1 MNPQGFSFPPPPPPP
16 PSQQQQQQQQ
26 PQLQQQYH
34 PNGTFPA
41 QYGGQGY
48 YGQRGGR
55 APGAHFRGR
64 GRGYGNRGGARGGH
78 FMTPDANRAYPA
90 ATPSVGY
97 AQMNYAAYTTPQPL
111 STTPHSMSTTQV
123 APSTSPN
130 FQRPANASSFT
141 ASQPFAQQAAHVPH
155 YQGQP
160 NYRGT
165 YTPSPAQPGPGY
177 PSAMPTHQ
185 HANQPVHT
193 PMMGPPMRWGF
204 EQTGLSGSFA
214 GAQRSP
220 QRGGRPFNGYNAQSP
235 AGDKP
240 PNYANKRDHSSA
252 FGKPQSVAPRIPA
265 PPPVPSFGNPLPS
278 KPPPPADAT
287 RKPKKKK
294 RKHNQLGLT
303 PKTEEHE
310 SSEEEDDADEET
322 RLATGAVGASASL
335 QITYRGKTSTLQSP
349 EDIAAW
355 IEERRKRYP
364 TQAKVEEKKKA
375 MEEAKKARQEAQR
388 QRDLRK
394 QELKRAQKDGRNRKE
409 HDKQT
414 KEQPIDPMDAAAKA
428 KQKADKLRRKLMK
441 EEKRVAKAEADAER
455 ARIRAEE
462 LQKGSTDANIEKSL
476 ATPET
481 QGQSTSESKTET
493 GLDPENKPAR
503 PGSTVTEGS
512 EINNGDTTPA
522 TDIKSDTGKP
532 KESREGDGL
541 SVPSSDV
548 SDSSDWTSSSGSDS
562 SSDDSDS
569 DDDSAPEEASSRRE
583 GPDRVAPPARDS
595 KRKVCKHFARN
606 GRCARGQ
613 NCRFLHEAP
622 ERGSKAK
629 PTEPQGRKGLLQAL
643 LERQKGEENRKVM
656 EAIAWLG
663 ENGFLDGP
671 KDPGGAN
678 DQTLVTEGVEATPHA
693 AKEQQAAPEATPS
706 GQEADAAVVTA

>member
-1 MNPQGFSFPPPPPPP
+1 
-16 PSQQQQQQQQ
+16 
-26 PQLQQQYH
+26 
-34 PNGTFPA
+34 
-41 QYGGQGY
+41 
-48 YGQRGGR
+48 
-55 APGAHFRGR
+55 
-64 GRGYGNRGGARGGH
+64 
-78 FMTPDANRAYPA
+78 MTPDANRAYPA

-97 AQMNYAAYTTPQPL
+97 AHMNYAAYPTQPL
-111 STTPHSMSTTQV
+111 STTPHAIPTTQV
-123 APSTSPN
+123 APPTSPN
-130 FQRPANASSFT
+130 FQHPPNASSFT
-141 ASQPFAQQAAHVPH
+141 ASQPFTQQAARLPP

-160 NYRGT
+160 NYGGT
-165 YTPSPAQPGPGY
+165 YTPSPAQPGPAY
-177 PSAMPTHQ
+177 PSVMPSHQ
-185 HANQPVHT
+185 HVNQPVQT

-204 EQTGLSGSFA
+204 EHTGLAGSFA

-220 QRGGRPFNGYNAQSP
+220 QRGGRPYNGYNAQP
-235 AGDKP
+235 PTGDRP
-240 PNYANKRDHSSA
+240 TNYTNKRDHSSA

-310 SSEEEDDADEET
+310 SSEEEDDADEEA
-322 RLATGAVGASASL
+322 RLAAGGGGASASL
-335 QITYRGKTSTLQSP
+335 QITYRGKTATLQSQ

-355 IEERRKRYP
+355 IKERRKRYP
-364 TQAKVEEKKKA
+364 TQARVEEKKKA

-414 KEQPIDPMDAAAKA
+414 KEQPADPMDAAAKA

-462 LQKGSTDANIEKSL
+462 LQKGSTDANVDKSL
-476 ATPET
+476 ATPEA
-481 QGQSTSESKTET
+481 QAQPNGPDPESKS
-493 GLDPENKPAR
+493 GKPA
-503 PGSTVTEGS
+503 STAAEGS
-512 EINNGDTTPA
+512 EINHCDTTPA
-522 TDIKSDTGKP
+522 TDIKSDTGKS
-532 KESREGDGL
+532 EETREGDGL
-541 SVPSSDV
+541 SVPSSEI

-583 GPDRVAPPARDS
+583 GPERLPPPARDS
-595 KRKVCKHFARN
+595 KKKVCRHFARN

-622 ERGSKAK
+622 ERASKAK

-643 LERQKGEENRKVM
+643 LERQKGEEDRKVM

-663 ENGFLDGP
+663 ENGFLDAPTDLGDASD
-671 KDPGGAN
+671 K
-678 DQTLVTEGVEATPHA
+678 TSVTEGAEITRHA
-693 AKEQQAAPEATPS
+693 EKEQQAAPEATIS
-706 GQEADAAVVTA
+706 GQEADAAAVTA

>member
-1 MNPQGFSFPPPPPPP
+1 
-16 PSQQQQQQQQ
+16 
-26 PQLQQQYH
+26 
-34 PNGTFPA
+34 
-41 QYGGQGY
+41 
-48 YGQRGGR
+48 
-55 APGAHFRGR
+55 
-64 GRGYGNRGGARGGH
+64 
-78 FMTPDANRAYPA
+78 MTPDANRAYPA

-97 AQMNYAAYTTPQPL
+97 GQMNYAAYPTQPL
-111 STTPHSMSTTQV
+111 STTPHAIPTTQV

-130 FQRPANASSFT
+130 FQHPPNASFT
-141 ASQPFAQQAAHVPH
+141 PSQPFTQQAARLPH

-160 NYRGT
+160 NYGGT
-165 YTPSPAQPGPGY
+165 YTPSPAQPGSAY
-177 PSAMPTHQ
+177 PSAMPTRQ
-185 HANQPVHT
+185 HVNQPVQT

-204 EQTGLSGSFA
+204 EHTGLAGTFT

-235 AGDKP
+235 TGDRP
-240 PNYANKRDHSSA
+240 TNYTNKRDHSSA
-252 FGKPQSVAPRIPA
+252 FGKAQSVAPRIPA

-310 SSEEEDDADEET
+310 SSEEEDDADEEA
-322 RLATGAVGASASL
+322 RLAAGGGGASSSL
-335 QITYRGKTSTLQSP
+335 QITYRGKTATLQSP

-355 IEERRKRYP
+355 IEERKKRYP
-364 TQAKVEEKKKA
+364 TQARVEEKKKA

-388 QRDLRK
+388 QKDSRK
-394 QELKRAQKDGRNRKE
+394 QELKRAHKDSRHRQE

-414 KEQPIDPMDAAAKA
+414 KEQPTDPMDAAAKA

-462 LQKGSTDANIEKSL
+462 LQRGSTDANVDRSL
-476 ATPET
+476 ASPEA
-481 QGQSTSESKTET
+481 QVQPIGPGPESKP
-493 GLDPENKPAR
+493 DK
-503 PGSTVTEGS
+503 PGSTAAEGS
-512 EINNGDTTPA
+512 EINNRDTTPA
-522 TDIKSDTGKP
+522 TDIKSDTGQP
-532 KESREGDGL
+532 EQTREGDGL

-569 DDDSAPEEASSRRE
+569 DGDSAPEEASSRRD
-583 GPDRVAPPARDS
+583 GPERVPPPARDN
-595 KRKVCKHFARN
+595 KKKVCRHFARN

-622 ERGSKAK
+622 ERASKAK
-629 PTEPQGRKGLLQAL
+629 PAEPQGRKGLLQAVSP
-643 LERQKGEENRKVM
+643 EFPSVASSGR
-656 EAIAWLG
+656 IAGATRLMRTIASFWSAKREKKTGKSWKQLHGLG
-663 ENGFLDGP
+663 RTGFWMHRRTQG
-671 KDPGGAN
+671 
-678 DQTLVTEGVEATPHA
+678 TPTTR
-693 AKEQQAAPEATPS
+693 PR
-706 GQEADAAVVTA
+706 

>member
-26 PQLQQQYH
+26 QQQPQLQQQQYH
-34 PNGTFPA
+34 HNGTFSA

-48 YGQRGGR
+48 YGQRGGH

-97 AQMNYAAYTTPQPL
+97 APMNYAAYTTQPL
-111 STTPHSMSTTQV
+111 SNTPHSMPTTQV
-123 APSTSPN
+123 AASASPN
-130 FQRPANASSFT
+130 FQHPTNASSYT
-141 ASQPFAQQAAHVPH
+141 APQPFAQQAARVPH

-160 NYRGT
+160 NYGGT
-165 YTPSPAQPGPGY
+165 YTPSPAQPGPAY
-177 PSAMPTHQ
+177 PSVMTSHQ
-185 HANQPVHT
+185 PVNQPVQT

-204 EQTGLSGSFA
+204 EHTGPAGSFA

-220 QRGGRPFNGYNAQSP
+220 QRGGRPFNNYNAQSST
-235 AGDKP
+235 GDRP

-278 KPPPPADAT
+278 KPPPPVDT
-287 RKPKKKK
+287 SRKPKKKK

-303 PKTEEHE
+303 PKTDEHE
-310 SSEEEDDADEET
+310 SSEEEDDADEEA
-322 RLATGAVGASASL
+322 RLAAGAAGASASL
-335 QITYRGKTSTLQSP
+335 QITYRGKTATLQSS

-355 IEERRKRYP
+355 IEERKKRYP
-364 TQAKVEEKKKA
+364 TQARVEEKKKA

-409 HDKQT
+409 HDKTT

-462 LQKGSTDANIEKSL
+462 LQKAATDSNVEQPL
-476 ATPET
+476 ATPEAQVQPT
-481 QGQSTSESKTET
+481 SDSAAGTSTGFEDTSVK
-493 GLDPENKPAR
+493 
-503 PGSTVTEGS
+503 PGSTAADGTETNNGGATPVTE
-512 EINNGDTTPA
+512 
-522 TDIKSDTGKP
+522 IKSDAGNP
-532 KESREGDGL
+532 AESREGDGL
-541 SVPSSDV
+541 NVPSSDV

-583 GPDRVAPPARDS
+583 GPERVAPPARDS
-595 KRKVCKHFARN
+595 KRKVCRHFARN

-622 ERGSKAK
+622 ERGNRAK
-629 PTEPQGRKGLLQAL
+629 PAEPPQGRKGLLQA
-643 LERQKGEENRKVM
+643 VSP
-656 EAIAWLG
+656 AFPI
-663 ENGFLDGP
+663 
-671 KDPGGAN
+671 
-678 DQTLVTEGVEATPHA
+678 
-693 AKEQQAAPEATPS
+693 
-706 GQEADAAVVTA
+706 